1 MPNYNYTGKNL
12 AGEISKGIITATSS
26 ENALNLL
33 RKQSIY
39 PIKINAE
46 NKRDLSMKLP
56 FASPVKSKELS
67 LFCRQFYAMLDAG
80 IPLIETLDLLKK
92 QTANKRLKAAIE
104 SIFEEVQKGSLLS
117 RSMKKQSDV
126 FPDIL
131 VYMVETGEIS
141 GQLDMVMG
149 RMAEHFEKETKLQS
163 KVQNAMLY
171 PLIVSFV
178 ALCVIW
184 FLITFVLPTFVD
196 MFTGFGQEL
205 PLPTRLLLGLSS
217 FFRNYWYIFFGS
229 IAAFGFFFKRY
240 SKTENGRYNIDNL
253 KLKLPIFGDVNRKVA
268 TSRFSRTLSSLLISG
283 INIIEAMDIVHKV
296 IGNAVISKG
305 IKRSMD
311 NIRKGGGITGPLS
324 ELNVFPMVLISML
337 KIGEESGSIDSM
349 LAKTADYYDE
359 EVDSAIEKMTTMLEP
374 MIIVILAV
382 VVGGII
388 LAVITPM
395 FDMFQYVGQ

>member
-26 ENALNLL
+26 ENAINLL

-56 FASPVKSKELS
+56 FASPVKSKDLS

-80 IPLIETLDLLKK
+80 IPLVETLDLLKK
-92 QTANKRLKAAIE
+92 QTTNKRLKVAIE

-117 RSMKKQSDV
+117 RSMKKQTDI

-163 KVQNAMLY
+163 KVQNAMMY
-171 PLIVSFV
+171 PMIVSFV

-217 FFRNYWYIFFGS
+217 IFRNYWYLLFGS
-229 IAAFGFFFKRY
+229 IVGLGVFFKRY

-253 KLKLPIFGDVNRKVA
+253 KLKIPIFGDVNRKVA

-374 MIIVILAV
+374 MIIVVLAV
-382 VVGGII
+382 VVGMII
-388 LAVITPM
+388 MAVITPM
-395 FDMFQYVGQ
+395 FDMYQYVG